1 MPDEITNI
9 AIYTRV
15 STEEQAEGGF
25 SLDYQLEKLRAF
37 CVARDFN
44 IVGEYVESGE
54 SGTTT
59 KRPQYQKMMD
69 NIDKWDGILV
79 VKMDRLHRSQINFT
93 QMMVLLS
100 RNYKHFVSMT
110 ESYDTSTA
118 IGRLLMDFSVRLAQ
132 FESEQTGER
141 TYIGMKQKARDPR
154 AGWNGGKPPF
164 GYRVVDGKFIPI
176 PEDLN
181 MVKIAYEMY
190 NEGNSIPAIAKHLKQ
205 QYGNVQ
211 FWLRNPIYAG
221 FKKWSNVIRKFPVD
235 PVISPM
241 LFNQV
246 QRLKAKKSFT
256 NKKTIGDY
264 QPLILNGKDVFEVKQ
279 NDIKAIAAIKKP
291 KHNLK
296 Y

>member
-1 MPDEITNI
+1 MSPEEITNI

-44 IVGEYVESGE
+44 IVGEYIEAGE
-54 SGTTT
+54 SGRTI
-59 KRPQYQKMMD
+59 KRPEYQRMMQD
-69 NIDKWDGILV
+69 IDKWDGLLV
-79 VKMDRLHRSQINFT
+79 IKMDRAHRSQVNFT
-93 QMMVLLS
+93 QMMEILS
-100 RNYKHFVSMT
+100 KKYKHFVSMT

-141 TYIGMKQKARDPR
+141 TFIGMKQKAKDLT

-164 GYRVVDGKFIPI
+164 GYRVEEGKFIPI
-176 PEDLN
+176 PADLA
-181 MVKIAYEMY
+181 MVKKAFELYM
-190 NEGNSIPAIAKHLKQ
+190 EGVSIPKLAELFDRP
-205 QYGNVQ
+205 YGNVQ

-221 FKKWSNVIRKFPVD
+221 FKKWSNVVRKFPVE
-235 PVISPM
+235 PIISPM

-246 QRLKAKKSFT
+246 QKLKCTKSFRG
-256 NKKTIGDY
+256 NVDF
-264 QPLILNGKDVFEVKQ
+264 QPLLLNGDDVFEIKTS
-279 NDIKAIAAIKKP
+279 DIRTIAAIKKP

>member
-1 MPDEITNI
+1 MSSEEITNI

-25 SLDYQLEKLRAF
+25 SLASQLEKLRAF

-44 IVGEYVESGE
+44 IVGEYIEEGE
-54 SGTTT
+54 SGTNT
-59 KRPQYQKMMD
+59 KRPEYQRMMQD
-69 NIDKWDGILV
+69 IDKWDGILV
-79 VKMDRLHRSQINFT
+79 FKMDRLHRSQVNFT
-93 QMMVLLS
+93 QMMVVLS
-100 RNYKHFVSMT
+100 KHYKHFVSMT

-141 TYIGMKQKARDPR
+141 TFIGMKQKARDPN
-154 AGWNGGKPPF
+154 AGWNGGKAPF
-164 GYRVVDGKFIPI
+164 GYKVMDGKFIPI
-176 PEDLN
+176 PEDLKL
-181 MVKIAYEMY
+181 VKVAYEMY
-190 NEGNSIPAIAKHLKQ
+190 IAGSSIPKIAKFLDQ

-235 PVISPM
+235 PIISPM

-246 QRLKAKKSFT
+246 QRLKAE
-256 NKKTIGDY
+256 KTTKGDY

-279 NDIKAIAAIKKP
+279 SDIKMMAAIKKP